1 MVISTTKAP
10 KVTPPAEIVRRW
22 AIYAERQKIQEVVI
36 NGRREKKVLL
46 EVTGLKQYFNVGRKD
61 EVKSH

>member
-1 MVISTTKAP
+1 M
-10 KVTPPAEIVRRW
+10 AE
-22 AIYAERQKIQEVVI
+22 
-36 NGRREKKVLL
+36 EKKVLL